1 MTENSRASIVEGVTE
16 EDVEQLQRTI
26 AIDRRYANTY
36 RTAIEE
42 APTATD
48 AKQASDRLRECEAR
62 IASGSRILA
71 ACERDRT
78 RGVSPRE
85 AAGPETIRRAFLAG
99 VLDILGDEGITQ
111 DHEEMARVYA
121 ERTHA
126 TTPGIFVSEEVYQR
140 LMARAD
146 TRGTEP
152 SAARAMDA
160 IIELIYSP
168 DAPNH
173 TDVRD
178 CVRLDPELVAMYYER
193 IVGIVSDYGM
203 AGLEHDARSD
213 AGESETAARATCP
226 TCNGDG
232 SQASPFDGYC
242 PAAWAHKH
250 LRATDA
256 PGPAVVK
263 AWAIADPANEH
274 EDKTECMAQWI
285 IEAWR
290 GMTANQV
297 EDVLVAAPRG
307 TALSEE
313 ECEVLRHLSY
323 SVAEPDVYLPAF
335 SQRDYTIL
343 HAALSRLSAPSAE
356 GTSQ

>member
-1 MTENSRASIVEGVTE
+1 MATSNPAPAPGARETDPAELLAFADQLDLLAFGAPVDVAQLAELSSHLRALAARLRDAAPPTVKPGLNVDGVRD
-16 EDVEQLQRTI
+16 EDVERLRKKVDESRHM
-26 AIDRRYANTY
+26 ARYWRGGTMGV
-36 RTAIEE
+36 
-42 APTATD
+42 D
-48 AKQASDRLRECEAR
+48 AKAAAEWDAIGASW
-62 IASGSRILA
+62 SRILA
-71 ACERDRT
+71 ACERDRALIA
-78 RGVSPRE
+78 SPRE

-99 VLDILGDEGITQ
+99 VLYVLGDEGITD

-121 ERTHA
+121 DRTHA

-213 AGESETAARATCP
+213 AGESETATRDLCGACVGEGCDRCAG
-226 TCNGDG
+226 NGYEV
-232 SQASPFDGYC
+232 A
-242 PAAWAHKH
+242 
-250 LRATDA
+250 
-256 PGPAVVK
+256 
-263 AWAIADPANEH
+263 
-274 EDKTECMAQWI
+274 
-285 IEAWR
+285 
-290 GMTANQV
+290 
-297 EDVLVAAPRG
+297 AAPRE

-343 HAALSRLSAPSAE
+343 HAALSRLSAPSATPTNNE
-356 GTSQ
+356 AANNG